1 MTSYVNVTCMTV
13 DGMNNS
19 QILSILTPC
28 VNWSLLSFPRSLSS
42 TLIWLKTL
50 YRSPQ
55 DPFIIL
61 VHLFRVMAVFSE
73 MSSLVAENGL
83 RSHSRCDFS
92 PYLFT
97 CHTAFLCFEVGLT
110 PLPIFIWDLL
120 AYFLN
125 WFARTYIMLS
135 EIILAH
141 KDKYYMF
148 SLAYGW

>member
-1 MTSYVNVTCMTV
+1 
-13 DGMNNS
+13 
-19 QILSILTPC
+19 
-28 VNWSLLSFPRSLSS
+28 
-42 TLIWLKTL
+42 
-50 YRSPQ
+50 
-55 DPFIIL
+55 
-61 VHLFRVMAVFSE
+61 VFSE

-148 SLAYGW
+148 SLAYG